1 MGLDHP
7 LKGRM
12 KEDTLISYFCSFP
25 FFFLH
30 WLKCKAVVTT
40 LRIYIFLLFL
50 LMELRWQ
57 PLFFYLFREPN
68 ADLFRSASRFRL
80 IWENFAFSV
89 ELTFL
94 ELAVEFPSSPI
105 TVKQILVVFDQ
116 RIKLRNEGG
125 VSGFRSC
132 DWFRS
137 TMKDGYFFN
146 QKTSFWALLS
156 WSLTSSSPHHP
167 PTHTHTRLGSFWR
180 DRWMWSGS
188 TKLCS

>member
-1 MGLDHP
+1 MELDHP
-7 LKGRM
+7 LKGM
-12 KEDTLISYFCSFP
+12 MNEDTLISYFCSFP

-30 WLKCKAVVTT
+30 RLKCKAVVTT

-57 PLFFYLFREPN
+57 PLGFYLFREPN
-68 ADLFRSASRFRL
+68 ADLFHSASRFRL
-80 IWENFAFSV
+80 IWENLAFSV
-89 ELTFL
+89 ELTSL

-105 TVKQILVVFDQ
+105 TVKHIPVVFDQ

-137 TMKDGYFFN
+137 TMKDGYCFN
-146 QKTSFWALLS
+146 QKTSFWTLLS
-156 WSLTSSSPHHP
+156 WSLTPLP
-167 PTHTHTRLGSFWR
+167 PTPLPPRPSPKARVFLER
-180 DRWMWSGS
+180 
-188 TKLCS
+188 